1 MLNSTDIQFLLV
13 IRESASLLAT
23 AHKLGL
29 TASAVTQRLQQLER
43 KLGIQ
48 LVDRSARQLQFTDE
62 GELLCQRGVGI
73 IDEIAGL
80 METLHASRHGMVG
93 RLAIN
98 APFGF
103 GRCYVAS
110 VVAAFRQRYPDVDI
124 RMTLSDQP
132 LVASSDRSDLVIHIG
147 ELRSSNLIS
156 HYIAPNRR
164 LLCASPAFIERYG
177 LPAHPQDLATLPTIA
192 LHENNEDVTLWQL
205 RSRRT
210 TVNIR
215 TQPILISNDG
225 EVIRQWAVEG
235 LGVIMRSEWDVA
247 DALAE
252 GKLLPLLPDWRL
264 PDANV
269 VALTHQGA
277 GLPERTR
284 AFMRMMQEQFQPQA
298 PWRQRWQ
305 AAARRGAARVSLPSP
320 RAGEIFFLYIVLY
333 LDIGGPCRWGE

>member
-1 MLNSTDIQFLLV
+1 
-13 IRESASLLAT
+13 
-23 AHKLGL
+23 
-29 TASAVTQRLQQLER
+29 
-43 KLGIQ
+43 
-48 LVDRSARQLQFTDE
+48 
-62 GELLCQRGVGI
+62 
-73 IDEIAGL
+73 
-80 METLHASRHGMVG
+80 
-93 RLAIN
+93 
-98 APFGF
+98 
-103 GRCYVAS
+103 
-110 VVAAFRQRYPDVDI
+110 
-124 RMTLSDQP
+124 MTLSDQP

-164 LLCASPAFIERYG
+164 ILCASPAFIELYG

-252 GKLLPLLPDWRL
+252 GKLLPLLPD
-264 PDANV
+264 ANV
-269 VALTHQGA
+269 VVLTHQGA

-298 PWRQRWQ
+298 PWRQRLQ
-305 AAARRGAARVSLPSP
+305 AAARVSLSSP
-320 RAGEIFFLYIVLY
+320 RAGEIFFLYIVVFGYWWAVEVEKIIIYQNDFISNIYYTANTFHRAHLRCATWLCY
-333 LDIGGPCRWGE
+333 STGAILPNGRFSRYVSGQK